1 MQEKNSE
8 LESQVKTQ
16 DKQIKDLETH
26 LQELGNVHFVL
37 HIQLLHILI
46 CYLFYKMA
54 EKEANQKEANLQKK
68 ADNLEIELHDKENQ
82 IKGIETKYEGKI
94 SELKNQLQEHGR
106 DKNLFLIFF
115 SIKEP
120 EKVLQSNF

>member
-37 HIQLLHILI
+37 HIHFFCCILLI
-46 CYLFYKMA
+46 CCLFFKMA
-54 EKEANQKEANLQKK
+54 EKEANQKEVNFQKK
-68 ADNLEIELHDKENQ
+68 ANDLEK
-82 IKGIETKYEGKI
+82 
-94 SELKNQLQEHGR
+94 ELK
-106 DKNLFLIFF
+106 DKGT
-115 SIKEP
+115 
-120 EKVLQSNF
+120 